1 MEYLNDLAEIP
12 TTAKAI
18 IEQGG
23 ISFIKNYLKEEN
35 KDSKK
40 SHLADSGK
48 IEEHVYN
55 LAEVNEEDDVDEDDE
70 SR

>member
-23 ISFIKNYLKEEN
+23 IAFIKNYLKEEN
-35 KDSKK
+35 K
-40 SHLADSGK
+40 
-48 IEEHVYN
+48 V
-55 LAEVNEEDDVDEDDE
+55 EDFD
-70 SR
+70 

>member
-1 MEYLNDLAEIP
+1 MEYLNDLSEIP

-35 KDSKK
+35 KVGFQEFWFFLQNYLKY
-40 SHLADSGK
+40 
-48 IEEHVYN
+48 II
-55 LAEVNEEDDVDEDDE
+55 
-70 SR
+70 